1 MRAGPLRVL
10 RFVQR
15 EDTRRAASS
24 KTLCPIFLAILLAA
38 GVAFSISLRI
48 TERRLPPRVL
58 DRVTGGWLRRLG
70 PSGLGTTLTYVGT
83 PLNGAMADAAATFAT

>member
-10 RFVQR
+10 RLVQR

-38 GVAFSISLRI
+38 GVAFSINLRI
-48 TERRLPPRVL
+48 TDRLLPPVLVL
-58 DRVTGGWLRRLG
+58 DRVTGGWLRRLVATG
-70 PSGLGTTLTYVGT
+70 RGTSTYTGT
-83 PLNGAMADAAATFAT
+83 PLNGARADADATFAT